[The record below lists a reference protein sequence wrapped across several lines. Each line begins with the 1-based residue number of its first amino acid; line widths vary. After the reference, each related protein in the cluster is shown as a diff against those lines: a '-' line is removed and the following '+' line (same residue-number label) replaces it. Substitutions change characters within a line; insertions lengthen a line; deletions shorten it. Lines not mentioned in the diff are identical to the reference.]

1 LRSLTE
7 QVRTFCA
14 LLCWLGALFVP
25 LVQADSGAVIDTKA
39 QQAITTFRAE
49 TAEGAQLLDT
59 AAGVLVFPDVVK
71 MGFGI
76 GGEYG
81 EGTLLVDGKSAG
93 YYSTAG
99 SSFGLQ
105 VGLQFKALIIL
116 FMTDTALSKF
126 RRSKGWEAGVDGSIA
141 LATVGAG
148 GEIESSTIDQ
158 PIIAFIFSNKGL
170 MYNLTLEGNKISR
183 LKR

>member
-1 LRSLTE
+1 LHSLGKRLRIL
-7 QVRTFCA
+7 CA
-14 LLCWLGALFVP
+14 GLCLLGVFFVP
-25 LVQADSGAVIDTKA
+25 LAQADSTAVIDTKA
-39 QQAITTFRAE
+39 QAALTTLRTE
-49 TAEGAQLLDT
+49 SAEGAQLLDK

-81 EGTLLVDGKSAG
+81 EGTLLVASESAG

-126 RRSKGWEAGVDGSIA
+126 RRSKGWEVGVDGSIA

-148 GEIESSTIDQ
+148 GVIDSNTLKQ
-158 PIIAFIFSNKGL
+158 PIIGFIFSNKGL